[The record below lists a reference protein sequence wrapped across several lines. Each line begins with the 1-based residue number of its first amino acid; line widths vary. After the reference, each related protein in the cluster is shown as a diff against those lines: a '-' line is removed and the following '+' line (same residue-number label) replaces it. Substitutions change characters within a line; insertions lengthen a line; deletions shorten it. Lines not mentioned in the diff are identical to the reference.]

1 MEAWQRAGVIQM
13 AGTLYIVATPIGNV
27 ADFSERALNVLR
39 EVAVIAVEDT
49 RHSGRLLTACGIST
63 PMLSCHEYN
72 EIERADTL
80 LARVIN
86 GEDVA
91 LISDA
96 GTPLVSDPGYQL
108 VKRAHSRGVHVVP
121 VPGPSAVI
129 TALCSAGLPTDRFVF
144 EGFLPA
150 KSSAR
155 IARLQE
161 LKDETRTLVFYEA
174 PHRIVESLVDMVACM
189 GADRPVTL
197 ARELT
202 KTFETIIPATL
213 ATLLDT
219 VRGDENQQKGELV
232 LVLGGVEKSA
242 AELDERDEKTLRV
255 LLEDLP
261 LKQAAALAA
270 KITGQKKN
278 FLYDTALSWQKVKD

>member
-1 MEAWQRAGVIQM
+1 MNM

-27 ADFSERALNVLR
+27 ADFSERALSVLR
-39 EVAVIAVEDT
+39 DVAVIAVEDT
-49 RHSGRLLTACGIST
+49 RHSGRLLQTCGINT

-72 EIERADTL
+72 EIQRAEAL
-80 LARVIN
+80 LARVAA

-108 VKRAHSRGVHVVP
+108 VKRAHALGIHVVP

-129 TALCSAGLPTDRFVF
+129 TALSSAGLPTDRFVF

-150 KSSAR
+150 KSAAR
-155 IARLQE
+155 VTRLQE
-161 LKDETRTLVFYEA
+161 LKDEPRTLVFYEA
-174 PHRIVESLVDMVACM
+174 PHRIVESLVDMVAVM
-189 GADRPVTL
+189 GAGRPVTL

-213 ATLLDT
+213 GTLLEK
-219 VRGDENQQKGELV
+219 VRDDENQQKGELV
-232 LVLGGVEKSA
+232 IVLGGAEKSA
-242 AELDERDEKTLRV
+242 AEVDASTENTLKV
-255 LLEDLP
+255 LLEELP

-270 KITGQKKN
+270 KITGHKKN
-278 FLYDTALSWQKVKD
+278 QLYDLALSWQKVKD

>member
-1 MEAWQRAGVIQM
+1 MSGV
-13 AGTLYIVATPIGNV
+13 LYIVATPIGNV
-27 ADFSERALNVLR
+27 ADFSERALAVLR
-39 EVAVIAVEDT
+39 DVAVIAVEDT
-49 RHSGRLLTACGIST
+49 RHSGRLLQSCGINT

-72 EIERADTL
+72 EVERSDAL
-80 LARVIN
+80 LKRIAN
-86 GEDVA
+86 GEDIA

-108 VKRAHSRGVHVVP
+108 VKQAHVRGIRVVP
-121 VPGPSAVI
+121 IPGASAVI

-150 KSSAR
+150 KSAAR

-174 PHRIVESLVDMVACM
+174 PHRILESLIDMLACM

-213 ATLLDT
+213 SSLVEK
-219 VRGDENQQKGELV
+219 VRNDENQQKGELV
-232 LVLGGVEKSA
+232 IVVGGAVKSGS
-242 AELDERDEKTLRV
+242 ELDENAEKTLKI
-255 LLEDLP
+255 LLEELP

-270 KITGQKKN
+270 KITGHKKN
-278 FLYDTALSWQKVKD
+278 QLYDVALAWQKVND